1 MLPTEKATTISDL
14 LDDDLDLSKVLTDEE
29 LKAVPPEEKIKRLSS
44 LCRQQ
49 LQIQME
55 LSELE
60 QELVKKKLE
69 LEKVSEHEIPDLMD
83 ELGID
88 EFRLRS
94 GVRVTV
100 VPYFSGKIT
109 TPEAL
114 SWLEEN
120 EHGDIIKGSITVP
133 YPKGFDQTRL
143 QALVDIAKQLGLNP
157 DNREEVHH
165 STLRAWIKEMITTGQ
180 DFPREL
186 FNVYVGRETKLKVS

>member
-1 MLPTEKATTISDL
+1 MPSIKPTTVGDIL
-14 LDDDLDLSKVLTDEE
+14 GDDDLDLSKVLTDEE

-49 LQIQME
+49 LQIETE

-60 QELVKKKLE
+60 QALVNKKLE

-94 GVRVTV
+94 GIRVTV

-114 SWLEEN
+114 DWLEEN
-120 EHGDIIKGSITVP
+120 EHGDIIKGSITIP
-133 YPKGFDQTRL
+133 YPKGYEQGKLKAIVDMA
-143 QALVDIAKQLGLNP
+143 QALGLP
-157 DNREEVHH
+157 ADNREEVHH
-165 STLRAWIKEMITTGQ
+165 STLRAWIKVMVLTGQ

-186 FNVYVGRETKLKVS
+186 FNVYVGRETKLKVK